1 MRVGTERST
10 MSSEQSN
17 PFMDASNTFSV
28 NITTNV
34 WLTAGTTLTLVG
46 LQVLKQLEAHSPM
59 FILDAFFFAPWFRC
73 KITLCASLCYNT
85 VIVAKSCSK
94 MHILIMY
101 SVFWTQETCSI
112 KSGVQEIQSLE
123 QSPMQGLWINTI
135 AQQKAV
141 RITTILSSS
150 SYTISFA
157 IELRNCNFAR
167 AYTPIVVGGTVHT
180 PTLTCGRCFH
190 SLLDRR
196 EFVELGVLRQ
206 PRLGIEHGSLPL
218 FVIEPEMLTKVIA
231 QSNYLAGVENIITV
245 TIATKVNIAA
255 ASRLTITGFI
265 GLLNPPSTFD
275 VTCIPPAINTSGDF
289 SNSALVM
296 YITSGLT

>member
-1 MRVGTERST
+1 
-10 MSSEQSN
+10 
-17 PFMDASNTFSV
+17 
-28 NITTNV
+28 
-34 WLTAGTTLTLVG
+34 
-46 LQVLKQLEAHSPM
+46 
-59 FILDAFFFAPWFRC
+59 
-73 KITLCASLCYNT
+73 
-85 VIVAKSCSK
+85 
-94 MHILIMY
+94 
-101 SVFWTQETCSI
+101 
-112 KSGVQEIQSLE
+112 
-123 QSPMQGLWINTI
+123 MQGLWINTI

-141 RITTILSSS
+141 RITTTLSSS
-150 SYTISFA
+150 SYTISFT

-167 AYTPIVVGGTVHT
+167 AYTPIMVGGTVES
-180 PTLTCGRCFH
+180 GQFD

-231 QSNYLAGVENIITV
+231 QSKYLAGVENILTV